1 MIIERRRQ
9 LPIKQ
14 IVDIDGAEFKVNHKE
29 LKDFLVHCSSF
40 MNINAPGFEAMIH
53 SISDNIID
61 CENAEMTIEE
71 LKIQL
76 KFLRELNFFLKSI
89 VV

>member
-1 MIIERRRQ
+1 
-9 LPIKQ
+9 
-14 IVDIDGAEFKVNHKE
+14 
-29 LKDFLVHCSSF
+29 